1 MTMEGRTVEAGRT
14 ERLMATESVPARR
27 VKVNIRAPGVTA
39 LRCWGSTLGPA
50 ATLTRAPGRRA
61 SAMALAWRAR
71 GSGCTKASGPMDLR
85 DGTGS
90 ENALETGPSTKAP
103 GAMDYRMATGQRPT
117 RMEVGDA
124 LVPSEPGRDAACGY
138 RPLGVCSLPSWSQGC
153 SDARTPWEMRN
164 QPRVA
169 PLCHR

>member
-1 MTMEGRTVEAGRT
+1 MEAGRT

-71 GSGCTKASGPMDLR
+71 GSGCTKESGPMDLR
-85 DGTGS
+85 DDTGS
-90 ENALETGPSTKAP
+90 ENALEMGPSTKAP

-117 RMEVGDA
+117 RMEVGAA
-124 LVPSEPGRDAACGY
+124 LIPSRPGRA
-138 RPLGVCSLPSWSQGC
+138 V
-153 SDARTPWEMRN
+153 
-164 QPRVA
+164 V
-169 PLCHR
+169 

>member
-1 MTMEGRTVEAGRT
+1 MEAGRT
-14 ERLMATESVPARR
+14 ERLMATESVPAPR

-71 GSGCTKASGPMDLR
+71 GSGCTKESGPTDLR

-90 ENALETGPSTKAP
+90 ENALEMGPSMKAP
-103 GAMDYRMATGQRPT
+103 GAMDYRMATGLRPT
-117 RMEVGDA
+117 RMEVGGV
-124 LVPSEPGRDAACGY
+124 LISPKLGQEVWVPAMGVWVPVRDVWVSTMCGY
-138 RPLGVCSLPSWSQGC
+138 QRW
-153 SDARTPWEMRN
+153 MRGY
-164 QPRVA
+164 Q
-169 PLCHR
+169 